1 MCSMCGRITQQQPMS
16 ELARIFDAEP
26 VAPEPGPAYNV
37 APTDDLTVVVQAPE
51 GRRGVTR
58 YRWGLIP
65 GWATDEKV
73 GSRAFNARAET
84 VAEKA
89 AFRTGFRGRRCLVP
103 ADGFYE
109 WRRTADGR
117 QPWLIRRRDGEPL
130 ALAGLWASW
139 HNPALPPEAP
149 PVRSATIVTTAPNE
163 LMRQLHDRM
172 PVILAPEIWSTWLD
186 PRFGDLGLLRDLLVP
201 SVPDELEA
209 VPVSTLVNSVRE
221 TGPSLVSPIGD
232 PLRVDRSLREGR

>member
-1 MCSMCGRITQQQPMS
+1 MA

-26 VAPEPGPAYNV
+26 ILPEPGPAYNV

-65 GWATDEKV
+65 GWAKDEKA

-84 VAEKA
+84 VADKP
-89 AFRTGFRGRRCLVP
+89 AFRTYFRGRRCLVP
-103 ADGFYE
+103 VDGFYE
-109 WRRTADGR
+109 WQRTTDGR
-117 QPWLIRRRDGEPL
+117 RPWLIRRRDGQPL

-139 HNPALPPEAP
+139 HNPALAADAP
-149 PVRSATIVTTAPNE
+149 PVRSATILTTAPNE
-163 LMRQLHDRM
+163 LMRELHDRM
-172 PVILAPEIWSTWLD
+172 PVILEPDDWSTWLD
-186 PRFGDLGLLRDLLVP
+186 PGFGDLGFLRTLLVP

-209 VPVSTLVNSVRE
+209 VPVATLVNSVRE
-221 TGPSLVSPIGD
+221 NGPSLVAPVGA
-232 PLRVDRSLREGR
+232 PLRVHRALVEGR